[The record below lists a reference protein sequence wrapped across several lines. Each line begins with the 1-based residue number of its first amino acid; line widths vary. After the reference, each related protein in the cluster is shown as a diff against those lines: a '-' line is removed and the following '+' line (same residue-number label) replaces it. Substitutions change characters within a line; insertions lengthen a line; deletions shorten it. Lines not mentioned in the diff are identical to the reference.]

1 MPFAGYKDFAECVRK
16 NADKKDP
23 KAYCGTIQAAT
34 EGVMTKKQSSTPT
47 LEEFRATEIIDFDG
61 GFISAQEGE
70 DGRLTA
76 KIRIIKAGLSKNNR
90 NYRPSA
96 LKRAAQEGIFDGV
109 RMFVDHAQKGKTSLS
124 RSFMDM
130 VSAIESTEYDEP
142 NQALNGNVEFFDED
156 FYKRV
161 KRAQAFAGISI
172 DSLLRG
178 TRTPQPGGRA
188 LEDVHAFTH
197 PRSVD
202 WVVYPAAGGQL
213 LATESEE
220 EGESV
225 GDIDWAAIEAEAGTL
240 TAEDIQ
246 KNSPTLWKLFH
257 PEGTANKLP
266 VHGNAPES
274 TAAEY
279 VAKEEVDA
287 LVDARFEAYRKEQK
301 RIEDL
306 KESAAEQVR
315 AAFATSGLP
324 PVVRARVMH
333 GFEGITEFKQEEVQK
348 AIDDAKEELKAVGV
362 GPHISG
368 MGPGGTPVNDGEIK
382 TFSVKESVEAQFG
395 KKPVAASGDASKE
408 GK

>member
-1 MPFAGYKDFAECVRK
+1 MPFAGYKDFEECVRK
-16 NADKKDP
+16 NSDKSDP
-23 KAYCGTIQAAT
+23 KAYCGSIKAAT
-34 EGVMTKKQSSTPT
+34 EGLMAPKKKSSTPT
-47 LEEFRATEIIDFDG
+47 LEEFRGVEIIDFDG
-61 GFISAQEGE
+61 GFISAQESE

-96 LKRAAQEGIFDGV
+96 LEKAARDGIFNGT
-109 RMFVDHAQKGKTSLS
+109 RMFVNHTERGKSPLS
-124 RSFMDM
+124 RGFMDM
-130 VSAIESTEYDEP
+130 VSAIESTEYDKE
-142 NQALNGNVEFFDED
+142 NQALNGNVEFFDKD
-156 FYKRV
+156 FYDRV
-161 KRAQAFAGISI
+161 NRAKKFAGVSI

-188 LEDVHAFTH
+188 LEDIHEFTQ

-202 WVVYPAAGGQL
+202 WVVYPAAGGQI
-213 LATESEE
+213 LAMEEE

-225 GDIDWAAIEAEAGTL
+225 GEIDWAAVEAEAGTL
-240 TAEDIQ
+240 SAEDLK

-257 PEGTANKLP
+257 PEGTAEKLP

-279 VAKEEVDA
+279 VAREDVEEIVI
-287 LVDARFEAYRKEQK
+287 ARLTAYEQEQK
-301 RIEDL
+301 LIKQKQEA
-306 KESAAEQVR
+306 AAEQVR
-315 AAFATSGLP
+315 AAFASSGLP

-333 GFEGITEFKQEEVQK
+333 GFEGISEFSQEAVQK

-362 GPHISG
+362 GPRISG
-368 MGPGGTPVNDGEIK
+368 MGPGGTPASGDGVK

-395 KKPVAASGDASKE
+395 KKPAASGDASKE